1 MTNSNSINI
10 LVNKSRSEEIY
21 QVFSNSLG
29 RKVEIGTDISRS
41 DTPEWNSLRH
51 MEIMFSLEEV
61 FDTQFTEEE
70 LTNLSSIN
78 LILKRLE

>member
-1 MTNSNSINI
+1 MLMNKTNI
-10 LVNKSRSEEIY
+10 EEIY
-21 QVFSNSLG
+21 QVFSNAFG
-29 RKVEIGTDISRS
+29 REIEIGTDISRS